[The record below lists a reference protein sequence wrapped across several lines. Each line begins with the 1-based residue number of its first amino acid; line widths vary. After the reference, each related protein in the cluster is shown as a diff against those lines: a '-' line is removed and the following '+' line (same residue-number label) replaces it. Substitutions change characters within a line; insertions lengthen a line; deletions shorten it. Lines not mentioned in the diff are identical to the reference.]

1 MVGSGPKTA
10 KAAAAAQFAGDTA
23 AAPCPAPAGGADDL
37 TAALSA
43 LFLFDGLTAEEKA
56 ALFRAGQIRRQSVAR
71 GTVVF
76 DRGHAEQALVLV
88 LDGRLQV
95 LQGRVVMNELCA
107 GQVFGAAA
115 LFDTLDGESGMP
127 YPSTVKAATDA
138 RLAFIPQATVTA
150 WMRLCPRVAENYI
163 RFLSGRIRFLNRRLT
178 TLTAGQADDRLWRWL
193 TAHRAPDGTVVLP
206 GGMTALAAAL
216 GVGRSSLYR
225 SLDALIE
232 EGRIVR
238 RDRHTF
244 LIEGSAMAE
253 E

>member
-1 MVGSGPKTA
+1 MAENEPRTA
-10 KAAAAAQFAGDTA
+10 KAAAATQLAGDAA
-23 AAPCPAPAGGADDL
+23 AAPYPAPADGADDL

-43 LFLFDGLTAEEKA
+43 LFLFNGLTAEEKA
-56 ALFRAGQIRRQSVAR
+56 VLIRAGQIRRQSVAR
-71 GTVVF
+71 GTTVF
-76 DRGHAEQALVLV
+76 DRDRAEQALVLV

-115 LFDTLDGESGMP
+115 LFDTTCGEGGRP

-150 WMRLCPRVAENYI
+150 WMRLCPPVAENYI

-206 GGMTALAAAL
+206 GGMTALAGTL